1 VNFVVQVIV
10 FLTTARLTQ
19 YYAELIGKTGIKVL
33 EIHSRKS
40 QSQVRTHTA
49 PQHKVGVRTSEGCL
63 CERAPL

>member
-1 VNFVVQVIV
+1 MQVIV

-40 QSQVRTHTA
+40 QSQVRTIPP
-49 PQHKVGVRTSEGCL
+49 PQQNVGVRTSKGCL
-63 CERAPL
+63 CERL